1 MSRKETVL
9 AIVLLTVIGTS
20 MHFVHHVPFFNHF
33 LGYIFPVVESVM
45 AHMKMVFYPMLLLS
59 LYLVLT
65 RRDIREFGAPILGG
79 LAVVPGIVGAFF
91 SYWVFVRHE
100 VMVLELGVRPSRS
113 DGPGYDH
120 LSGGHGGG
128 CPAGQTLE
136 KQPPGPE
143 VLAGLDG
150 LGRCT
155 ANPDRLSDV
164 HPSRLAHFRQS
175 GVEIIL
181 IHSRFGLRISRRFCR
196 YLQP

>member
-1 MSRKETVL
+1 MSRKETIL

-65 RRDIREFGAPILGG
+65 RHDIREFGAPILGG

-100 VMVLELGVRPSRS
+100 VMVLDIIIYLAAM
-113 DGPGYDH
+113 
-120 LSGGHGGG
+120 
-128 CPAGQTLE
+128 AGA
-136 KQPPGPE
+136 
-143 VLAGLDG
+143 VLLA
-150 LGRCT
+150 RRWR
-155 ANPDRLSDV
+155 N
-164 HPSRLAHFRQS
+164 SRLVGKYWPVWMALAVVQL
-175 GVEIIL
+175 IL
-181 IHSRFGLRISRRFCR
+181 TGYLTYIHPDWLIFANLG
-196 YLQP
+196 